1 MDSIYQEIRGYYGD
15 PEPTAYV
22 PGLFYIDER
31 VMPPSSE
38 QHDILSLSQL
48 SEADYAPPPSFNQ
61 TPSSP
66 SYFSVSFLLDDSQDL
81 TASPEHQPDPPVQH
95 SPINAQL
102 YSPVHELLHQS
113 PRLVRQQPDSPV
125 QQQVPIQVRAP
136 SPLPVNPELVHQSP
150 RPVRQPHVPIQQ
162 HPQMLP
168 VNVQETARIIE
179 GYKASQKLAIG
190 QYLFNK
196 ERKVKE
202 KQYWKCVF
210 CYWM

>member
-22 PGLFYIDER
+22 PGFFYNDEGL
-31 VMPPSSE
+31 MPPSPE
-38 QHDILSLSQL
+38 QHNILSISQL

-102 YSPVHELLHQS
+102 YSPVHELLHQ
-113 PRLVRQQPDSPV
+113 PDSPV

-136 SPLPVNPELVHQSP
+136 SPLPVNPEPST
-150 RPVRQPHVPIQQ
+150 
-162 HPQMLP
+162 
-168 VNVQETARIIE
+168 TAGSYPSTSTFSTTCE
-179 GYKASQKLAIG
+179 S
-190 QYLFNK
+190 
-196 ERKVKE
+196 
-202 KQYWKCVF
+202 
-210 CYWM
+210 